1 MTDLSAYRNSRSEQ
15 DRIRD
20 LIALLPR
27 QRGIALDVGARDG
40 YVSLRLTDHFDSVI
54 ALDLDKPE
62 IEHGKIRC
70 VKGDATALNFPD
82 RSIDLVVCL
91 EVLEHIP
98 TKVLAKACSELAR
111 VAKGHVLVGVPY
123 KQDIRCSR
131 TTCHTCGQTNPPW
144 GHVNAFDEQR
154 LQHLFPGL
162 SVVKTSYVGESD
174 VRTNAVSA
182 WLMDLAGNP
191 YGSYS
196 QDEPCVH
203 CGEKLMQPPPRT
215 LFQKACTKAAFFVN
229 ALQRLMLGR
238 RPHANWIHVLM
249 ETRSPDA
256 S

>member
-1 MTDLSAYRNSRSEQ
+1 MDLSAYRNSRPEQ
-15 DRIRD
+15 ARTQD

-27 QRGIALDVGARDG
+27 SGGTALDVGARDG
-40 YVSLRLTDHFDSVI
+40 YISVLLTDHFDSVI

-98 TKVLAKACSELAR
+98 TQMLAKACLELAR

-131 TTCHTCGQTNPPW
+131 TTCYSCGKTNPPW
-144 GHVNAFDEQR
+144 GHVNSFDETR
-154 LQHLFPGL
+154 LQQLFGSL
-162 SVVKTSYVGESD
+162 TMVQTSYVGESD
-174 VRTNAVSA
+174 VRTNAPA
-182 WLMDLAGNP
+182 TWLMDLAGNP
-191 YGSYS
+191 YGSYA

-203 CGEKLMQPPPRT
+203 CGEKLKEPPPRT
-215 LFQKACTKAAFFVN
+215 SFQKVCTKAALSLT
-229 ALQRLMLGR
+229 ALQKTLLGR
-238 RPHANWIHVLM
+238 RPHGNWIHVLM
-249 ETRSPDA
+249 EHRSAGDR
-256 S
+256 